1 MRRKKRKR
9 QVDEQ
14 LLEAIFTVE
23 QEWKR
28 VQSIVEQSI
37 EPTVEGQ
44 NRVAIAQ
51 AKYVFLLREA
61 KRRQINALSYG
72 QS

>member
-61 KRRQINALSYG
+61 KRRQLNALRYG

>member
-23 QEWKR
+23 REWKR

-37 EPTVEGQ
+37 EPTIDGQ

-51 AKYVFLLREA
+51 AKYMFLLREA
-61 KRRQINALSYG
+61 KRRQLNALRYG

>member
-14 LLEAIFTVE
+14 LLGAIFTVE
-23 QEWKR
+23 REWKR

-37 EPTVEGQ
+37 EPTIDGQ

-51 AKYVFLLREA
+51 AKYMFLLREA
-61 KRRQINALSYG
+61 KRRQINALRYG